1 MKRAIITAKETVELQ
16 EFPMPVPNGD
26 EVLVKV
32 EACGLCTFEQRYYT
46 GGKED
51 YPFGGGHE
59 ICGTVEQV
67 GANVQS
73 GVKPG
78 DRVVVAAIT
87 RCGECYYC
95 QRGMDNMCQNG
106 GDAPAEPGKPWG
118 PGGLSEYMVAK
129 GYQVY
134 KVNSSMDFAVGTF
147 AEPVA
152 CVLRSMEK
160 GNLRPGGTV
169 LITGAGVMG
178 LLHVKLAKLFGQQV
192 VVTEVD
198 EARKAM
204 ARQLGADAVVDPV
217 KESLADV
224 VTALTGG
231 IGAEAVFY
239 TAGGAKAAQQGISVL
254 CKGGTLVLYG
264 AIYPKGMM
272 EIDPNLVH
280 YNEINITGLVSTTK
294 ESFRESARLLSE
306 GLVDVRPFISEEV
319 PFEQTAYGFQR
330 AVSPDTYRVIVR
342 MGAK

>member
-16 EFPMPVPNGD
+16 EFAMPEISAD

-32 EACGLCTFEQRYYT
+32 DACGLCTFEQRYYT

-59 ICGTVEQV
+59 ICGTVETV
-67 GANVQS
+67 GAGVQA

-95 QRGMDNMCQNG
+95 QRGMDNMCLNG
-106 GDAPAEPGKPWG
+106 GDAPAEEGQPWG

-134 KVNSSMDFAVGTF
+134 KVRNDMDPAVGTL

-160 GNLRPGGTV
+160 GNLVPGGTV
-169 LITGAGVMG
+169 VITGAGVMG
-178 LLHVKLAKLFGQQV
+178 LLHVKMAKLFGQKV
-192 VVTEVD
+192 IITEVD
-198 EARKAM
+198 EGRKQLAKG
-204 ARQLGADAVVDPV
+204 LGADRVVDPT
-217 KESLADV
+217 KEDLK
-224 VTALTGG
+224 TAVMEMTGG

-239 TAGGAKAAQQGISVL
+239 TAGGAKAAAQGIDVL
-254 CKGGTLVLYG
+254 CKGGTIVLYG

-294 ESFRESARLLSE
+294 ESFRESARMLSE
-306 GLVDVRPFISEEV
+306 GLIDVTPFISEVV
-319 PFEQTAYGFQR
+319 PFEKIGYAFQR
-330 AVSPDTYRVIVR
+330 AVAPDTYRVIVK
-342 MGAK
+342 M